1 MVWLLLL
8 LGAICA
14 LEAGGEASP
23 RGSRPRSISDPR
35 HLDASEFGRPVSLG
49 PNWLFMPGDN
59 AGWASPDLDDSTWH
73 VISSS
78 RPIAVYGFHDLRYGW
93 YRTHIRLRPGVRRLS
108 VGVLNMHGS
117 YAVYANGVQVGA
129 SGNLAGMVRY
139 TKFGL
144 DSYAISDGL
153 LGADGQL
160 VLAIRVAFN
169 ASGTLGRGTSTPIDS
184 SSEILLID
192 ERSALHEA
200 SDINIHSTADYVIL
214 AFLSLLVGVVALAL
228 FWAMRSRRE
237 YLAAG
242 VALLAS
248 CFELCSMSRERI
260 DASTLAVYVARYIF
274 LAISNVA
281 SIEFIR
287 MIVRQ
292 RRVLW
297 LSILEAFSFVAPF
310 FALLNILGYGSYY
323 FAFGAFFVPMLVV
336 EGVQVLLL
344 ARGSLQRNI
353 EARVLLPAALL
364 LGLARFWDFVSRILY
379 FMRLTTSVYSVP
391 ELRIGSYRFDI
402 FSIADFV
409 FYVTVLLFLVL
420 RTVSI
425 ARERARIGAELEAAR
440 TTQQFLMSR
449 DEKAIPG
456 FEVQSVYYSASE
468 VGGDFFLISPSQ
480 DGVSNDGSLIVVVGD
495 VSGKGLMAAM
505 RVAMILGVLRREE
518 SRNPSEILRN
528 LNDALQN
535 AGSGFTT
542 ACCLRLER
550 NGCYTLANAGHISP
564 YIDGREIETSPA
576 LPLGLAPDQ
585 EYESI
590 AGNLRDRQT
599 IVLLSDG
606 VLEAQSSSG
615 ELLGFERLAAL
626 TTQPALAIADAA
638 REFGQED
645 DITVVTVTRRAVA

>member
-1 MVWLLLL
+1 
-8 LGAICA
+8 
-14 LEAGGEASP
+14 
-23 RGSRPRSISDPR
+23 
-35 HLDASEFGRPVSLG
+35 
-49 PNWLFMPGDN
+49 
-59 AGWASPDLDDSTWH
+59 
-73 VISSS
+73 
-78 RPIAVYGFHDLRYGW
+78 
-93 YRTHIRLRPGVRRLS
+93 
-108 VGVLNMHGS
+108 
-117 YAVYANGVQVGA
+117 
-129 SGNLAGMVRY
+129 
-139 TKFGL
+139 
-144 DSYAISDGL
+144 
-153 LGADGQL
+153 
-160 VLAIRVAFN
+160 
-169 ASGTLGRGTSTPIDS
+169 
-184 SSEILLID
+184 
-192 ERSALHEA
+192 
-200 SDINIHSTADYVIL
+200 
-214 AFLSLLVGVVALAL
+214 
-228 FWAMRSRRE
+228 
-237 YLAAG
+237 
-242 VALLAS
+242 
-248 CFELCSMSRERI
+248 
-260 DASTLAVYVARYIF
+260 
-274 LAISNVA
+274 
-281 SIEFIR
+281 
-287 MIVRQ
+287 
-292 RRVLW
+292 
-297 LSILEAFSFVAPF
+297 
-310 FALLNILGYGSYY
+310 
-323 FAFGAFFVPMLVV
+323 
-336 EGVQVLLL
+336 
-344 ARGSLQRNI
+344 
-353 EARVLLPAALL
+353 
-364 LGLARFWDFVSRILY
+364 
-379 FMRLTTSVYSVP
+379 
-391 ELRIGSYRFDI
+391 
-402 FSIADFV
+402 
-409 FYVTVLLFLVL
+409 
-420 RTVSI
+420 
-425 ARERARIGAELEAAR
+425 
-440 TTQQFLMSR
+440 MSR

-590 AGNLRDRQT
+590 AGSLRDRQT